1 MKNLLVTGGAGFI
14 GTNIVG
20 THTLLKAAKKLWLDA
35 GKTEYRFHHIS
46 TGEVY
51 GTLRPNDPPFTELPP
66 YAPNSP
72 AAKNI
77 HPNNLITH
85 VKDRAGHDRRYAI
98 NAKK

>member
-1 MKNLLVTGGAGFI
+1 MAGRRKNRI
-14 GTNIVG
+14 P
-20 THTLLKAAKKLWLDA
+20 
-35 GKTEYRFHHIS
+35 IS
-46 TGEVY
+46 PYINGEVY